1 MVSKEYKGF
10 AKVVKMPEMLL
21 CETMSLGKML
31 LVLGNHVIKVILVGK
46 VKMWQK

>member
-1 MVSKEYKGF
+1 
-10 AKVVKMPEMLL
+10 MPEMLL

-46 VKMWQK
+46 VKKWQK